1 MSTSPIAVAMGDRL
15 HSEITDR
22 GQAAVRKLFDDEE
35 VTLSEDE
42 WLCVQ
47 IGVQAGFNATLQILI
62 ERG

>member
-1 MSTSPIAVAMGDRL
+1 MGDRL